1 MPFFNQFPHLKKTL
15 KYALLFTVYFI
26 ISILLLSH
34 LKLSLSEAVAKIT
47 LQLVNGFGGNISLQ
61 GNHLINQTMDV
72 EINDVCSGVTEMAVI
87 LAALMA
93 SYDVGIKNRV
103 MGVAAGFA
111 VILVVNPLRIATTIL
126 LFEKSAIIGEMFHDI
141 LFRISLFVVV
151 LVYYVVWYNMSV
163 KR

>member
-1 MPFFNQFPHLKKTL
+1 
-15 KYALLFTVYFI
+15 
-26 ISILLLSH
+26 
-34 LKLSLSEAVAKIT
+34 
-47 LQLVNGFGGNISLQ
+47 
-61 GNHLINQTMDV
+61 MDV

-93 SYDVGIKNRV
+93 SYDVETKKRV
-103 MGVAAGFA
+103 MGVAAGLA

-126 LFEKSAIIGEMFHDI
+126 LFEKSAIIGGMFHDI